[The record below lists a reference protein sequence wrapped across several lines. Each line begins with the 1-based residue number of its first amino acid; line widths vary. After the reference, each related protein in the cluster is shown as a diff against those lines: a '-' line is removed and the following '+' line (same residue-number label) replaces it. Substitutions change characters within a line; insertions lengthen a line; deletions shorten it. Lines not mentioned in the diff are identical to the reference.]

1 MEQSRQFSPEPS
13 ERRLY
18 QRYTINQTG
27 SMILP
32 AEEATLPCKVMN
44 LGKTFGRVV
53 RHHQDGI
60 SIQFIDTSRP
70 PHGS

>member
-1 MEQSRQFSPEPS
+1 
-13 ERRLY
+13 
-18 QRYTINQTG
+18 
-27 SMILP
+27 MILP